1 MLRRGKEEHAQMLYM
16 QKITAETQRRKQAE
30 GLMSQLERE
39 ERELISRLRKTQ
51 QLQEKAYTEL
61 QKSLR
66 A

>member
-1 MLRRGKEEHAQMLYM
+1 MLYM
-16 QKITAETQRRKQAE
+16 QKLVTETQRREQAE
-30 GLMSQLERE
+30 GLMTQLERE

-51 QLQEKAYTEL
+51 QMQEKAYSEL